1 MKHSPRI
8 KAPSQYVITECLHV
22 PDSPS
27 QNLLNEFIQATL
39 SLKVARSII
48 EKKKLQSEPIVHVL
62 CKELLVITE

>member
-1 MKHSPRI
+1 MKHSLRN
-8 KAPSQYVITECLHV
+8 KAQSQYVMTECSPA

-27 QNLLNEFIQATL
+27 QNLLNKFIQATL